1 VQWALET
8 MPSGLRLMDG
18 IILTPPTACTS
29 GICHSHL
36 IAGSSN
42 QQTSGCAQGVQDLG
56 AGMRDH
62 GVANF
67 G

>member
-1 VQWALET
+1 
-8 MPSGLRLMDG
+8 MDG
-18 IILTPPTACTS
+18 IILTPPAACTS

-42 QQTSGCAQGVQDLG
+42 QQTSGRAQGVQDPG